1 MVFSMQCHKLN
12 VIYRRQLEMKEE
24 EVRMLRDKI
33 NVNDTV
39 VQEIRDTNLQL
50 RNENKRLISSES
62 KSTNNV
68 SQLLDDVRI
77 LLSKVSSLK
86 IFIFDNLYLL
96 LIRILGWAIEKW
108 ENQTYLW
115 NGGVEGFHYVRQ
127 TIIDSKFEL

>member
-1 MVFSMQCHKLN
+1 
-12 VIYRRQLEMKEE
+12 MKEE

-62 KSTNNV
+62 KSNNNV
-68 SQLLDDVRI
+68 AQLLDVVRI

-96 LIRILGWAIEKW
+96 LIRILGWAIEK
-108 ENQTYLW
+108 
-115 NGGVEGFHYVRQ
+115 
-127 TIIDSKFEL
+127 

>member
-96 LIRILGWAIEKW
+96 LIRILGWAIEK
-108 ENQTYLW
+108 
-115 NGGVEGFHYVRQ
+115 
-127 TIIDSKFEL
+127 

>member
-1 MVFSMQCHKLN
+1 
-12 VIYRRQLEMKEE
+12 MKEE

-62 KSTNNV
+62 KSNNNV

-77 LLSKVSSLK
+77 LLSKVSSLE

-96 LIRILGWAIEKW
+96 LIRILGWAIEK
-108 ENQTYLW
+108 
-115 NGGVEGFHYVRQ
+115 
-127 TIIDSKFEL
+127 

>member
-1 MVFSMQCHKLN
+1 
-12 VIYRRQLEMKEE
+12 MKEE

-96 LIRILGWAIEKW
+96 LIRILGWAIEK
-108 ENQTYLW
+108 
-115 NGGVEGFHYVRQ
+115 
-127 TIIDSKFEL
+127 